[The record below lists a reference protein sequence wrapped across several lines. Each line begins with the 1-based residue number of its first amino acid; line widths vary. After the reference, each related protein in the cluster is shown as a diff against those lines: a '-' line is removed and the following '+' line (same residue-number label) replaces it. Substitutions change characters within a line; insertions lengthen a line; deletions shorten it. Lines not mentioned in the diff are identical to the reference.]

1 MADRLNG
8 YIASEFEQAQRNF
21 ARMAQD
27 EALRAQLAQAAAMC
41 VETLRAGGKL
51 LFAGNGGSAADA
63 QHWAAELVGRYAAE
77 RQGLHAIALGTDT
90 SILTAVGN
98 DYGFERI
105 FARQVEALGAAGDVL
120 LVISTSG
127 RSANILAA
135 AQAAK
140 ARGLRVV
147 GFTGEGGGE
156 LRTLCELC
164 LCIAS
169 TDTPRIQEGHGFLGH
184 VLCGLIEREMFGN
197 AAG

>member
-127 RSANILAA
+127 RSPNILAA

-147 GFTGEGGGE
+147 GFSGEGGGE
-156 LRTLCELC
+156 LRALCDLC

-169 TDTPRIQEGHGFLGH
+169 ADTPRIQEGHGFLGH

-197 AAG
+197 AAD